1 MLWLSCLHWTLF
13 LGGHGH
19 DEYPAADQPDYWN
32 QVYKVQS
39 LHGRSLY
46 EWYGLGYQQLRGSL
60 MELLEPPAYSTTAR
74 LLVLGSG
81 DSALS
86 AELASDKVFEKR
98 NVEVI
103 SIDFSAEVTERMR
116 RRFPD
121 LAFLTMD
128 ARNMSDFD
136 DGSFVAAID
145 KGLSD
150 CLGTVASRRQYFQ
163 EVRRVLVP
171 TGRLLVVS
179 QRRLWAGQVT
189 RLQVE
194 NDEPDT
200 FRERHSEADDLG
212 PGWACKE
219 QEMYGPLFME
229 SDEKQPPFPQP
240 GTEGWLAAFLRL
252 MAAVE
257 MSENNAL
264 HRGGAGIGLLFI
276 LPRLIASLLGA
287 PRAAPL
293 PSVLQDV
300 AVNFGAMVFCG
311 FLTYQEWNQD
321 SVRSQA
327 KEEGALIARLPVQV
341 PIDGEVVDVQLS
353 DLRVG
358 RRMKSRRP
366 VLCLGNLKFC
376 QDCIDASMAVQ
387 EAMIRTDFL
396 LVPMLCNP
404 SEDDVPALAAAVKD
418 LSFVALPGKDPKG
431 DWALLSEIQ
440 LAQVR
445 SQGLDEDVGQAI
457 IIKKNGR
464 VGTRFLGVPDWKSL
478 TAEVDARVKLGLDTR
493 NV

>member
-1 MLWLSCLHWTLF
+1 MPWLSRLHWTLF
-13 LGGHGH
+13 LFGHGH
-19 DEYPAADQPDYWN
+19 DDYPAADQPDYWN

-46 EWYGLGYQQLRGSL
+46 EWYGLGYQQLHSSL
-60 MELLEPPAYSTTAR
+60 MELLEPLPAHSASTAR

-86 AELASDKVFEKR
+86 AELASDKVLEKQ
-98 NVEVI
+98 NFEVI

-121 LAFLTMD
+121 LTFLTMD
-128 ARNMSDFD
+128 ARNMSDFGG
-136 DGSFVAAID
+136 GSFVAAVD

-163 EVRRVLVP
+163 EVRRVLVS

-179 QRRLWAGQVT
+179 QRRLWAGQD
-189 RLQVE
+189 LLSDD
-194 NDEPDT
+194 DEDELDT
-200 FRERHSEADDLG
+200 FRERHSEAHDLG
-212 PGWACKE
+212 PGWSCKE

-240 GTEGWLAAFLRL
+240 GWLAAFLRPT
-252 MAAVE
+252 AAAE
-257 MSENNAL
+257 MSKSHAL
-264 HRGGAGIGLLFI
+264 HRL
-276 LPRLIASLLGA
+276 RLDVSKWLSDWALSEPASLK
-287 PRAAPL
+287 
-293 PSVLQDV
+293 
-300 AVNFGAMVFCG
+300 
-311 FLTYQEWNQD
+311 EWNQD

-341 PIDGEVVDVQLS
+341 PTDGEVVDVQLS

-358 RRMKSRRP
+358 RRMNSRRP

-376 QDCIDASMAVQ
+376 QDCIDASMEVQ
-387 EAMIRTDFL
+387 EAMVRTDFL
-396 LVPMLCNP
+396 LVPVLCNP
-404 SEDDVPALAAAVKD
+404 SDDDVPALAAAVKD

>member
-1 MLWLSCLHWTLF
+1 MMLWLSCLHWTLF
-13 LGGHGH
+13 LCSHGN

-46 EWYGLGYQQLRGSL
+46 EWYGLGYQQLHSSL
-60 MELLEPPAYSTTAR
+60 MELLEPLPAHSTTAR

-86 AELASDKVFEKR
+86 AELASDQVFE

-121 LAFLTMD
+121 LTFLTMD

-163 EVRRVLVP
+163 EVRRVLVQ

-179 QRRLWAGQVT
+179 QRRLWAGQD
-189 RLQVE
+189 LLSDDDE
-194 NDEPDT
+194 DEPDT
-200 FRERHSEADDLG
+200 FRELHSEAHDLG
-212 PGWACKE
+212 PGWSCKE

-240 GTEGWLAAFLRL
+240 GTEGTIPYFLLACR
-252 MAAVE
+252 V
-257 MSENNAL
+257 SSTD
-264 HRGGAGIGLLFI
+264 GGAGIGLLFI

-341 PIDGEVVDVQLS
+341 PTDGEVVDVQLS

-396 LVPMLCNP
+396 LVPVLCNP
-404 SEDDVPALAAAVKD
+404 SEDDAPALAAAVKD

>member
-1 MLWLSCLHWTLF
+1 MRTGITPARALPAEQKFSNDKLRAETEDPFAKVKVALF
-13 LGGHGH
+13 G
-19 DEYPAADQPDYWN
+19 
-32 QVYKVQS
+32 
-39 LHGRSLY
+39 
-46 EWYGLGYQQLRGSL
+46 
-60 MELLEPPAYSTTAR
+60 
-74 LLVLGSG
+74 
-81 DSALS
+81 
-86 AELASDKVFEKR
+86 
-98 NVEVI
+98 
-103 SIDFSAEVTERMR
+103 
-116 RRFPD
+116 
-121 LAFLTMD
+121 FLT
-128 ARNMSDFD
+128 
-136 DGSFVAAID
+136 
-145 KGLSD
+145 
-150 CLGTVASRRQYFQ
+150 
-163 EVRRVLVP
+163 
-171 TGRLLVVS
+171 
-179 QRRLWAGQVT
+179 
-189 RLQVE
+189 
-194 NDEPDT
+194 
-200 FRERHSEADDLG
+200 
-212 PGWACKE
+212 
-219 QEMYGPLFME
+219 
-229 SDEKQPPFPQP
+229 
-240 GTEGWLAAFLRL
+240 
-252 MAAVE
+252 
-257 MSENNAL
+257 
-264 HRGGAGIGLLFI
+264 GGAGIGLLFI

-341 PIDGEVVDVQLS
+341 PTDGEVVDVQLS

-396 LVPMLCNP
+396 LVPVLCNP
-404 SEDDVPALAAAVKD
+404 SEDDAPALAAAVKD